1 MTATLLPDLKDP
13 RYLDEV
19 GWFLFHERYERHL
32 FDGSYDDER
41 RAYSALFLEEVRT
54 CLGADADRLEQMT
67 VVSIGCG
74 CTGDLS
80 AWPCAAKIAV
90 DPLLYVYQQLGLIMT
105 DAPGTASTI
114 NLAVGIESIPL
125 LDASADLVVC
135 RNALDHMPEPD
146 AAVQQMWRIVRR
158 DGHVFISVDLGGWP
172 TPDEPTVFSDESLR
186 TVIESRFDVVRSAA
200 GRPHS
205 RNRDSSVRLL
215 ARRKP
220 LPTAAL
226 DKDAVLQAYLS
237 RVQA

>member
-1 MTATLLPDLKDP
+1 MTTTLLPDLNDP

-19 GWFLFHERYERHL
+19 GWFLYHERYERHL
-32 FDGSYDDER
+32 FDCSYDDER
-41 RAYSALFLEEVRT
+41 RAFSRLLLEEVRT
-54 CLGADADRLEQMT
+54 CLGADAARLEQMT
-67 VVSIGCG
+67 VVTIGCG

-90 DPLLYVYQQLGLIMT
+90 DPLLHVYQKLGLVMT
-105 DAPGTASTI
+105 DEPGTPSTV
-114 NLAVGIESIPL
+114 NLAVGIENLPL

-135 RNALDHMPEPD
+135 RNALDHIPQPD
-146 AAVQQMWRIVRR
+146 VAVQQMWRIVRP
-158 DGHVFISVDLGGWP
+158 DGHVFVSVDLGGQP

-186 TVIESRFDVVRSAA
+186 DVIGTCFDVVRSIAA
-200 GRPHS
+200 RSHS

-220 LPTAAL
+220 LPTSAL
-226 DKDAVLQAYLS
+226 DKDAVLQAYLT